1 MTKKYIEIVVYL
13 KKGPKIV
20 DKKGWEIYGQLL
32 CVFVVAIFISL
43 VEELLL

>member
-1 MTKKYIEIVVYL
+1 MNLTL
-13 KKGPKIV
+13 NCRLFKKGPKIV

-32 CVFVVAIFISL
+32 CVFAVVIFILL